1 MNWHTQTTRVASGED
16 PLLLGGRST
25 RLPRID
31 LIAGV
36 LLAAVS
42 SIVGVV
48 TGFAQITGIGED
60 ISPEPP
66 ALQAQVPTVEPAPA
80 LEADHLASVFTN
92 IELVEDDM
100 NFDLSSENEWR
111 FITDSVA
118 APPDF
123 QQKLDRLMRLSK
135 RPGVG
140 SLNPPLTCTTDGA
153 TFN

>member
-1 MNWHTQTTRVASGED
+1 MNWHTNTTRVASGED

-48 TGFAQITGIGED
+48 TGFAQITDMGPD
-60 ISPEPP
+60 ISPRTQ
-66 ALQAQVPTVEPAPA
+66 ALQAQAPTVEPAPA
-80 LEADHLASVFTN
+80 VDSDELANIFTN
-92 IELVEDDM
+92 IELAEHEM
-100 NFDLSSENEWR
+100 NFDLANQNEWR
-111 FITDSVA
+111 FITDTMA

-123 QQKLDRLMRLSK
+123 QQKFERLMRLTE
-135 RPGVG
+135 RRGAGPIQM
-140 SLNPPLTCTTDGA
+140 PLSCTTEGA